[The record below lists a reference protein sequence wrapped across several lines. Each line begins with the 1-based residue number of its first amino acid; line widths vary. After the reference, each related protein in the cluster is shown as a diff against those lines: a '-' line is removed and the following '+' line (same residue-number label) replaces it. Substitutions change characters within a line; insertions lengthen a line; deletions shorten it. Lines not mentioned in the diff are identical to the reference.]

1 MSTALVTGGAGFIG
15 SHLVRALLERGD
27 RVCVL
32 DNFSTGKRENLAG
45 VEGSL
50 EIRTGDLRDAS
61 LVQEVVRGMDFL
73 FHLAAF
79 VSVPQSM
86 EEPQLCYDVNVT
98 GTLNLLEAARA
109 ARVEQV
115 VLASSAAV
123 YGESQELPLREDA
136 ISQTLSPYAASKQV
150 NEVFAGMYAR
160 AFDLPVVALR
170 FFNVYGPR
178 QSLDSDYAAVVP
190 IFIRRMLDGQ
200 AVTIYGDGHQERD
213 FIYVGEVVRAILLAA
228 EKPKAAELA
237 INVCGGETVS
247 ILDLVETLSGI
258 LSDVPAP
265 KFTSPRAGD
274 IYLSQGDPSRAE
286 QILGFRA
293 QVSLA
298 EGLTETIEW
307 MQT

>member
-1 MSTALVTGGAGFIG
+1 
-15 SHLVRALLERGD
+15 LLERGD
-27 RVCVL
+27 HVRVL
-32 DNFSTGKRENLAG
+32 DNFSTGKRQNLAG

-50 EIRTGDLRDAS
+50 EICTGDLRDVV
-61 LVQEVVRGMDFL
+61 LVQEVMQGVDFV

-86 EEPQLCYDVNVT
+86 VEPQLCYEVNVT
-98 GTLNLLEAARA
+98 GTLNVLEAAR
-109 ARVEQV
+109 VSEVKQV
-115 VLASSAAV
+115 VLASTAAV
-123 YGESQELPLREDA
+123 YGDSQELPLREDA
-136 ISQTLSPYAASKQV
+136 SSQALSPYAASKQV
-150 NEVFAGMYAR
+150 NEVFSRMYTR
-160 AFDLPVVALR
+160 VFNLPVVALR

-190 IFIRRMLDGQ
+190 IFIRRMLNGQ

-228 EKPKAAELA
+228 DKPQAAGLV
-237 INVCGGETVS
+237 INICGGESVR
-247 ILDLVETLSGI
+247 IIDLAETLSGI
-258 LSDVPAP
+258 LSDAPAP
-265 KFTSPRAGD
+265 EFVPPRVGD
-274 IYLSQGDPSRAE
+274 IYLSQGDPRLAD
-286 QILGFRA
+286 QVLGFRT